1 MPKTERT
8 TIGTMMGMTRK
19 TRPGR
24 TRTKARSLGRIRTS
38 PRPLPTTRRRCGYRR
53 VGLGSGICGDLCLR
67 AVTVKVDDG
76 ESGDVTLV
84 ALRAKLFVME
94 KAEDGTAAGWKER
107 GAGMLKVNVPSSS
120 VELDEQGHAEPGTFD
135 ASTFD
140 ESDDEG
146 AASTKCV
153 RLIMR
158 QDHTLRVI
166 LNTII
171 LPGMSFKVTR
181 GLKSSLVLFTAFDDH
196 GKATQMQV
204 KVRHVLLVPLG
215 ECLANV
221 EADE

>member
-1 MPKTERT
+1 M
-8 TIGTMMGMTRK
+8 
-19 TRPGR
+19 
-24 TRTKARSLGRIRTS
+24 
-38 PRPLPTTRRRCGYRR
+38 
-53 VGLGSGICGDLCLR
+53 DLCLR

-120 VELDEQGHAEPGTFD
+120 VELDEQGHAEPATFD

-204 KVRHVLLVPLG
+204 KVRHVLMSSSSLWANGLLTLKQMSDANTTAFMDLVQMIKRQ
-215 ECLANV
+215 LADV
-221 EADE
+221 